1 MLAHG
6 FFFDHISGRDIFLG
20 LNLSGFL
27 LSSWPSLKHVKYY
40 ACQER
45 QKKPGSE
52 DKRCLLKFSSRH
64 CRQTNVGEFSRGQDL
79 GLTGML
85 AANYL
90 ENKNLAMKSVYF
102 LLCRFHISSC
112 FIVNIL
118 YRITVR
124 TRWLVSLL

>member
-90 ENKNLAMKSVYF
+90 ENKNLAMVFSAMPFPYF
-102 LLCRFHISSC
+102 HLLHCEY
-112 FIVNIL
+112 FIPYYSQNL
-118 YRITVR
+118 DG
-124 TRWLVSLL
+124 L

>member
-1 MLAHG
+1 MLNIMPVRKG
-6 FFFDHISGRDIFLG
+6 
-20 LNLSGFL
+20 
-27 LSSWPSLKHVKYY
+27 K
-40 ACQER
+40 
-45 QKKPGSE
+45 KKPGSE

-102 LLCRFHISSC
+102 LLCRFHI
-112 FIVNIL
+112 FIYFIQCEYFIPYYSQNL
-118 YRITVR
+118 DG
-124 TRWLVSLL
+124 L

>member
-64 CRQTNVGEFSRGQDL
+64 CRQTNVREFSRGRDL

-90 ENKNLAMKSVYF
+90 ENKNLAMKSVFSAMPFPYF
-102 LLCRFHISSC
+102 HLLHCEY
-112 FIVNIL
+112 FIPYYSQNL
-118 YRITVR
+118 DG
-124 TRWLVSLL
+124 L

>member
-45 QKKPGSE
+45 QKNPGSE

-90 ENKNLAMKSVYF
+90 ENKNLATVFSAMPFPYF
-102 LLCRFHISSC
+102 HLLHCEY
-112 FIVNIL
+112 FIPYYSQNL
-118 YRITVR
+118 DG
-124 TRWLVSLL
+124 L

>member
-27 LSSWPSLKHVKYY
+27 LSSRPSLKHVKYY

-102 LLCRFHISSC
+102 LPFPFPYFHLLHC
-112 FIVNIL
+112 EYFIPYYSQNL
-118 YRITVR
+118 DG
-124 TRWLVSLL
+124 L

>member
-45 QKKPGSE
+45 QKNPGSE

-85 AANYL
+85 AAQEFGHEVCVFSALPFPYFHL
-90 ENKNLAMKSVYF
+90 LHCEYFIPYYSQNLDG
-102 LLCRFHISSC
+102 L
-112 FIVNIL
+112 
-118 YRITVR
+118 
-124 TRWLVSLL
+124 